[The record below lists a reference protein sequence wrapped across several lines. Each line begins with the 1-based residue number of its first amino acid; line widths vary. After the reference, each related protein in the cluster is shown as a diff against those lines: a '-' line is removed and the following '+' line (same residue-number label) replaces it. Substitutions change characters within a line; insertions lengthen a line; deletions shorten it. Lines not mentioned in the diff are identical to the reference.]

1 MRPLVSFYFEFGSPY
16 SYLASLEIDARVAA
30 AGGEVDWKPVEIF
43 RIWESQGILDA
54 YMKVRGTKIP
64 YIRRDAQR
72 CASAMNVRL
81 NPPASIANDT
91 RLAKLAY
98 WGLREADD
106 ERARP
111 FLRQIWHAHFRE
123 AQSITDADELAAA
136 AGSLGLTRD
145 DIEVLAASDAAAER
159 QEAANRDAIAAGC
172 FGIPW
177 MECAGESFFGH
188 DRMDQLLAR
197 VTRKASS
204 AEATSAA

>member
-16 SYLASLEIDARVAA
+16 SYLASLEIDKRVAA
-30 AGGEVDWKPVEIF
+30 AGGDVDWKPVEIF

-54 YMKVRGTKIP
+54 YMKIRSTKIP

-72 CASAMNVRL
+72 CASQLDIRL

-98 WGLREADD
+98 WGLRAAGD

-123 AQSITDADELAAA
+123 AQSITDAEDLAIAAA
-136 AGSLGLTRD
+136 SLGLTRA
-145 DIEVLAASDAAAER
+145 DIEALAASEAAAQAQDAAN
-159 QEAANRDAIAAGC
+159 QDAIAVGC

-188 DRMDQLLAR
+188 DRIDQLLAR
-197 VTRKASS
+197 VTRKAKTD
-204 AEATSAA
+204 EAATAA